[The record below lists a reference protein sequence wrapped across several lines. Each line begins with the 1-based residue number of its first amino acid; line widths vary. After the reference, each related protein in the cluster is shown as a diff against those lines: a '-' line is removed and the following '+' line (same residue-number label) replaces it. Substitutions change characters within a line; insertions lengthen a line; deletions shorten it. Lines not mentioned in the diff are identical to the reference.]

1 MSNKQQIILIT
12 GASSGIGH
20 ASAMALI
27 KEGHIVYGAARRVH
41 LMDDLVAAGGHAIE
55 MDVTDDAA
63 VQAGVDR
70 IISEQGRIDG
80 LFANA
85 GYCLLGAV
93 ENLPIEEV
101 TKQFDTNVVGVGRAI
116 KAVLPHMR
124 AQGGGT
130 IAICSSGA
138 GHVSS
143 PGMAWYPAT
152 KFALQGLGDEFRME
166 LKPFGI
172 NVTVIEPGYIA
183 TSIDEASLP
192 YLDLAAQH
200 AEADAYAEQRENFR
214 KNWGKGIREGADP
227 DTIAKV
233 VVKAFNSEKPKR
245 RYHPN
250 FDARSAILMKRLVGD
265 ALLDRFIPG
274 QTIGG

>member
-1 MSNKQQIILIT
+1 MTQKVILVT
-12 GASSGIGH
+12 GASTGIGH
-20 ASAMALI
+20 ASALALI
-27 KEGHIVYGAARRVH
+27 TEGHIVYGAARRVH
-41 LMDDLVAAGGHAIE
+41 LMDDLVAAGGYALT
-55 MDVTDDAA
+55 MDVTDDAS

-70 IISEQGRIDG
+70 IIEEQGRIDG

-116 KAVLPHMR
+116 NAVLPHMR
-124 AQGGGT
+124 AKGSGT
-130 IAICSSGA
+130 IAICSSTV
-138 GHVSS
+138 GHVSM
-143 PGMAWYPAT
+143 PGMVWYSAT
-152 KFALQGLGDEFRME
+152 KFALQGLGDGLRTE

-172 NVTVIEPGYIA
+172 NVTLIEPGYID
-183 TSIDEASLP
+183 TDLDNASLP

-200 AEADAYAEQRENFR
+200 PAADAYAEQRENFR
-214 KNWGKGIREGADP
+214 RHWSRGIDEGASP

-233 VVKAFNSEKPKR
+233 VVRAFNSTKPRR

-250 FDARSAILMKRLVGD
+250 MDARAAIWAKRLTP
-265 ALLDRFIPG
+265 AAIADRII
-274 QTIGG
+274 TRASIGGG